1 VFETLTMFR
10 NRVYYQIKP
19 LLPWPVRLAI
29 RRYWALRKRERS
41 RDTWPIMPGSER
53 QPNGWSGWPNG
64 KQFAF
69 VLTHDIEGKA
79 GLAKCRR
86 LMELDRKW
94 GFRSSFNF
102 VPEGGYAVSRELR
115 NDIARG
121 GFEVGVHDLR
131 HDGKLYCSRR
141 VFAQKALR
149 INRHLKEWGA
159 SGFRSGFM
167 FHKLDWLHDL
177 DIEYDAS
184 TFDTDPFEPQ
194 PDGYSTIFPFW
205 VPKPDGRGYVEL
217 PYTLPQDFTLFLLL
231 GETSVDTWVQKL
243 DWIATHGGMA
253 LLNAHPDYLCFSGE
267 RSSRRTYAAEFYE
280 NFLKY
285 VRSRYGHSLWN
296 PLPRELAAYIT
307 RIQASPARSRSCLS
321 DDWRRVSVRNG
332 RQLKRVG

>member
-1 VFETLTMFR
+1 MFR

-29 RRYWALRKRERS
+29 RQYWALRKRERS

-53 QPNGWSGWPNG
+53 QPKGWSGWPNG
-64 KQFAF
+64 KRFAF
-69 VLTHDIEGKA
+69 VLTHDVEGKA

-115 NDIARG
+115 DDIVRG

-131 HDGKLYCSRR
+131 HDGKLYRSRR
-141 VFAQKALR
+141 VFDQKALR
-149 INRHLKEWGA
+149 INRHLEDWGA

-167 FHKLDWLHDL
+167 FHKLDWLHGL

-194 PDGYSTIFPFW
+194 PNGYSTIFPFW
-205 VPKPDGRGYVEL
+205 VPKPDGEGYVEL
-217 PYTLPQDFTLFLLL
+217 PYTLPQDSTLFLLF

-253 LLNAHPDYLCFSGE
+253 LLNVHPDYLRFSDE

-285 VRSRYGHSLWN
+285 VRRRYGQSLWN
-296 PLPRELAAYIT
+296 PLPRELAAYI
-307 RIQASPARSRSCLS
+307 RRLQASPARGLS
-321 DDWRRVSVRNG
+321 YLSNEWSTISVRNE
-332 RQLKRVG
+332 RQLEKVS